1 MDKLSNII
9 TIPAIS
15 APKGAIVALHGWGAN
30 AQDLANLAPA
40 FNVPSYLMLFPEA
53 PFDRPNVQG
62 GKMWY
67 DFQDLTSTQLQVSK
81 ALLKAYLESLAVMD
95 IPIFLLGF
103 SQGAAMTLDVGLE
116 LNLAGLICLSG
127 YLHPSI
133 TKTVTTSPIL
143 IIHGTQDQVVP
154 VIAAQSAKATLTNIG
169 AKVTYAEFA
178 MGHEIN
184 GLAIAT
190 VRTFILE
197 NSAKNS

>member
-15 APKGAIVALHGWGAN
+15 DPVGAIVALHGWGAN

-40 FNVPSYLMLFPEA
+40 FNVPNYLMLFPEA
-53 PFDRPNVQG
+53 PFDRPNISG

-67 DFQDLTSTQLQVSK
+67 DFQDLTSSQLQVSK
-81 ALLKAYLESLAVMD
+81 ALLKTYLESLAGMN

-127 YLHPSI
+127 YLHPNI
-133 TKTVTTSPIL
+133 TKTASTSPIL

-154 VIAAQSAKATLTNIG
+154 LIAAQSAKASLTKMG

-184 GLAIAT
+184 GSAIAT
-190 VRTFILE
+190 IRTFIL
-197 NSAKNS
+197 KNS